1 MKKQRQP
8 SRGKQERYIQPSIL
22 LALFDRPSYGYELIQ
37 TVQTYGFVKGQA
49 PPGMMYRHLR
59 QLEDDGLVSSQWN
72 TEGSG
77 PARRMYHL
85 TGDGEE
91 MLAAWIDFMER
102 KAENLK
108 NFVTQYMTV
117 KGNKR

>member
-22 LALFDRPSYGYELIQ
+22 LALYGGPSYGYELIQ
-37 TVQTYGFVKGQA
+37 TVQTYGFIKGQA

-72 TEGSG
+72 TDGSG
-77 PARRMYHL
+77 PARRMYHI
-85 TGDGEE
+85 TADGEE
-91 MLAAWIDFMER
+91 MLAAWIDYMER
-102 KAENLK
+102 KAESLK
-108 NFVTQYMTV
+108 NFVAHYMTV
-117 KGNKR
+117 KGSKQ